1 MAHRPTAQDVAD
13 LAGVSRSSVSLV
25 LNGRAAGN
33 ISAAKQQ
40 AVIEAARQLNY
51 RPNTLA
57 LSLRSQRSWTIG
69 ALTWRGPAGFPENLL
84 HAAWH
89 AATGAGYQPILID
102 TDDDREHD
110 ARAVASLLDRQVD
123 AIVVLAP
130 DLIEYAP
137 SEPLTQ
143 VPAALINCF
152 DPELAVTSIVPDEH
166 GASAA
171 AAHALLECGHVRIGL
186 MTDGA
191 ATAQARSRVSG
202 AQAALAAAGRP
213 APELMLCPREIR
225 AGYAVARERLTRGDR
240 PTGLICAHE
249 RLALGA
255 VLAAAE
261 LRLEIPGDLSMVS
274 LDDGEGLAAGLAP
287 PLATAQRPDWAMVEQ
302 AMMSLMTQMSGGEPR
317 PASRITFACPVE
329 LRSSVGHPSVAQPS
343 V

>member
-1 MAHRPTAQDVAD
+1 MVTNVARRPTAQDVAD

-33 ISAAKQQ
+33 ISATKQQ
-40 AVIEAARQLNY
+40 AVVEAARQLNY

-69 ALTWRGPAGFPENLL
+69 ALTWRGPAGFPEDLL

-102 TDDDREHD
+102 TDDDSEHD
-110 ARAVASLLDRQVD
+110 ARAVAGLLDRQVD

-130 DLIEYAP
+130 DLVEYAP
-137 SEPLTQ
+137 AESLGQ

-152 DPELAVTSIVPDEH
+152 DPDLAVTSIVPDEQ
-166 GASAA
+166 GASAGA
-171 AAHALLECGHVRIGL
+171 AQALVECGHVRIGL
-186 MTDGA
+186 MTDSAG
-191 ATAQARSRVSG
+191 TAQARYRVSG
-202 AQAALAAAGRP
+202 AQAALAAAGQP
-213 APELMLCPREIR
+213 PPELMVSPREIR
-225 AGYAVARERLTRGDR
+225 AGYAVARERLTGPDR

-261 LRLEIPGDLSMVS
+261 LRLDIPGDLSVIS
-274 LDDGEGLAAGLAP
+274 LDDGEGLAAGLVP
-287 PLATAQRPDWAMVEQ
+287 SLATAQRPDWAMVEQ
-302 AMMSLMTQMSGGEPR
+302 AMTSLIAQMSGEDPK
-317 PASRITFACPVE
+317 PARRITFACPVE
-329 LRSSVGHPSVAQPS
+329 LRSSVALAHS
-343 V
+343 